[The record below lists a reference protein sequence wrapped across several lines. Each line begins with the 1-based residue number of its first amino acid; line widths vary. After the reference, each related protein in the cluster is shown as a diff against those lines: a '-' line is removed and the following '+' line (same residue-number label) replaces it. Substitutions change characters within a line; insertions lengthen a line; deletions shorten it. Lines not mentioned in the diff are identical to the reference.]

1 MWGFSWLDWNPL
13 KQGRQEGCPWS
24 LNKQFTVYIKQFTE
38 LFLLELMYSTLDD
51 EPHSGDPKKPNH
63 LNVEENVNSSRI

>member
-1 MWGFSWLDWNPL
+1 MVIEL
-13 KQGRQEGCPWS
+13 
-24 LNKQFTVYIKQFTE
+24 KQFTE

>member
-1 MWGFSWLDWNPL
+1 MWGFSWLDGNPL
-13 KQGRQEGCPWS
+13 KQIGLCLVIE
-24 LNKQFTVYIKQFTE
+24 LKQFTE
-38 LFLLELMYSTLDD
+38 LFLLELMYLTLDD